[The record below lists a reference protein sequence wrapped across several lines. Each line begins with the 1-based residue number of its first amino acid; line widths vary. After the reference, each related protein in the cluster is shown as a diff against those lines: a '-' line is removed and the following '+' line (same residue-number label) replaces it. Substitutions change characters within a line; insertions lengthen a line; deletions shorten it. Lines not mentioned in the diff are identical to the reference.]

1 MDKVIPN
8 TVHCKK
14 RYHNNDSQYPLA
26 LLLLFFMLAFISQG
40 TDSFF
45 WWHLIYLSNF
55 SRKKKKLLKGQFLGM
70 RWKKCNT
77 ISASFSV
84 QNEHSLSSLGDS
96 HSLTPTSSPVSTS
109 RAPLEQL
116 WDEQRCPCL
125 RAL

>member
-55 SRKKKKLLKGQFLGM
+55 SRKKKLLKGQFLGM